1 MSYPEWLH
9 ILAWS
14 WLVSAALSALI
25 IIWDIRHGHPQAMAI
40 MTVAWPVNALYFG
53 VLGLIAYFWFGRG
66 HPGDHCDMAMPMDK
80 PMAGHESMAMS
91 MDKPM
96 AGHKPMAMPMDTPM
110 AGHESMTMP
119 MDKPMA
125 GHESMTMPMDKP
137 MAGHKPMTMSM
148 DKPMSGHKPMVM
160 PMDKPMAGQASIKR
174 APASWQSIFKT
185 STHCGTG
192 CTLADIVGEGWV
204 MLMPVTLLGSSL
216 LGAWTLDFIL
226 ALCLGIFFQYWPA
239 RQMGMSRWLALKNA
253 VKADVLSLI
262 CWQLG
267 MYVWMAIAL
276 FLLFTPD
283 MPHAS
288 ALYWFMMQIAM
299 IVGFC
304 SAYPMNKWLVSKG
317 IKHAM

>member
-1 MSYPEWLH
+1 MMSYPEWLH

-66 HPGDHCDMAMPMDK
+66 HPGDHCDMAMPM
-80 PMAGHESMAMS
+80 
-91 MDKPM
+91 
-96 AGHKPMAMPMDTPM
+96 

-137 MAGHKPMTMSM
+137 MAGHKSMTMPM
-148 DKPMSGHKPMVM
+148 DKPMAGHESMAMPMDKPMAGHKSMTM

>member
-66 HPGDHCDMAMPMDK
+66 HPGDHCDMAMPMN
-80 PMAGHESMAMS
+80 
-91 MDKPM
+91 KPM
-96 AGHKPMAMPMDTPM
+96 AGHK
-110 AGHESMTMP
+110 SMTMP

-137 MAGHKPMTMSM
+137 MTGHKSMTMPMDKPMVGHKPMA
-148 DKPMSGHKPMVM
+148 M

>member
-66 HPGDHCDMAMPMDK
+66 HPGDHCDMTMPMNKPMAGHKSMAMPMDK
-80 PMAGHESMAMS
+80 PMT
-91 MDKPM
+91 
-96 AGHKPMAMPMDTPM
+96 GHK
-110 AGHESMTMP
+110 SMTMP

-125 GHESMTMPMDKP
+125 GHES
-137 MAGHKPMTMSM
+137 MTMSM

>member
-1 MSYPEWLH
+1 MMMSYPEWLH

-66 HPGDHCDMAMPMDK
+66 HPGDHCDMAMPMN
-80 PMAGHESMAMS
+80 
-91 MDKPM
+91 KPM
-96 AGHKPMAMPMDTPM
+96 AGHK
-110 AGHESMTMP
+110 SMTMP

-137 MAGHKPMTMSM
+137 MTGHKSMTMPMDKPMVGHKPMA
-148 DKPMSGHKPMVM
+148 M

>member
-1 MSYPEWLH
+1 
-9 ILAWS
+9 
-14 WLVSAALSALI
+14 
-25 IIWDIRHGHPQAMAI
+25 
-40 MTVAWPVNALYFG
+40 MT
-53 VLGLIAYFWFGRG
+53 
-66 HPGDHCDMAMPMDK
+66 
-80 PMAGHESMAMS
+80 
-91 MDKPM
+91 
-96 AGHKPMAMPMDTPM
+96 
-110 AGHESMTMP
+110 
-119 MDKPMA
+119 
-125 GHESMTMPMDKP
+125 
-137 MAGHKPMTMSM
+137 
-148 DKPMSGHKPMVM
+148 
-160 PMDKPMAGQASIKR
+160 GQGAIKR

-239 RQMGMSRWLALKNA
+239 RQMGMSHWLALKNA